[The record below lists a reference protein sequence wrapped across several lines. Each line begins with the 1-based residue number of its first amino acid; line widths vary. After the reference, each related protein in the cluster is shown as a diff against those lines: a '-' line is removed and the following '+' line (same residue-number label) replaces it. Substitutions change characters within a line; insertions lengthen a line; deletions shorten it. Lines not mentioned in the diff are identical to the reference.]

1 VTSNRTHEFDTG
13 VFYPLPLPSK
23 GIVDLNHR
31 KPVPDIAKLKQ
42 FSERNKKE
50 CTHQQSKIWR
60 ETPLAS
66 LRSDLQR
73 LKSIINTHA
82 NGRYFSW
89 RKRLGL
95 SSDIYS
101 QITFQISMTYHTRLY
116 RFMNHE
122 WTSFRTRKGWRFLY
136 TQST

>member
-50 CTHQQSKIWR
+50 STPTHQQSKDGGKR
-60 ETPLAS
+60 PL
-66 LRSDLQR
+66 RVYD
-73 LKSIINTHA
+73 
-82 NGRYFSW
+82 
-89 RKRLGL
+89 
-95 SSDIYS
+95 
-101 QITFQISMTYHTRLY
+101 QIFKDSRV
-116 RFMNHE
+116 
-122 WTSFRTRKGWRFLY
+122 
-136 TQST
+136 